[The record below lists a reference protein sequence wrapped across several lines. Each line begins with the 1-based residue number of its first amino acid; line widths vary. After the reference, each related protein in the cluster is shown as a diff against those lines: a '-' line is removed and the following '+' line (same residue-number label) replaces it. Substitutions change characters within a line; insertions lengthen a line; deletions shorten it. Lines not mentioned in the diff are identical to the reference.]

1 MNNSNKVKGHSQ
13 INVEMK
19 NGMITVRHT
28 NETGK
33 VLFTKRATNE
43 TWLAMFD
50 AIRFE

>member
-1 MNNSNKVKGHSQ
+1 MKRAIKVKGHSQ

-28 NETGK
+28 NETGE
-33 VLFTKRATNE
+33 VLFSKRATNE